1 MLKMRIYIMVEK
13 FKLEVMFWKSL
24 VLDVKVLIYFVYRIV
39 FLGMC
44 FREMFL

>member
-1 MLKMRIYIMVEK
+1 MVEK

-24 VLDVKVLIYFVYRIV
+24 VLDVKVLIYFAYRIV